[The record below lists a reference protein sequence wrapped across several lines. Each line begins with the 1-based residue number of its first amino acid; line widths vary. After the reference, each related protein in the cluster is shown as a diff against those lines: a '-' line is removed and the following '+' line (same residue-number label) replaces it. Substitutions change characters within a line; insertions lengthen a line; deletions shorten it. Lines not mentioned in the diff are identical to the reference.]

1 MTTVLPLQVEQIEVW
16 FEKHTNV
23 DGVSHSGNVT
33 TEGYSENL
41 DDETELVL
49 VASGEEMVEATDIF
63 ARLAHPRQ
71 QMRRLMD
78 AFTEELDTTMRPELQ
93 EMFLRRYKKGDATDN
108 KHRDTFSIAVLHYWG
123 DFGGDNLEYKVGTQV
138 ASVPLKQG
146 DLIIMCGSRIRHGC
160 KESTSG
166 HRYALVGFHNLVA
179 PTKKSHGD
187 K

>member
-1 MTTVLPLQVEQIEVW
+1 MFAEDSRKALHIR
-16 FEKHTNV
+16 V
-23 DGVSHSGNVT
+23 DPCWLFRKWNSDAPSYH
-33 TEGYSENL
+33 L
-41 DDETELVL
+41 
-49 VASGEEMVEATDIF
+49 EAISRT
-63 ARLAHPRQ
+63 AK
-71 QMRRLMD
+71 RRLMD
-78 AFTEELDTTMRPELQ
+78 AYTEELDTTMRPELQ
-93 EMFLRRYKKGDATDN
+93 ELLLRRYKKGDATDN
-108 KHRDTFSIAVLHYWG
+108 KHRDTFSLAVLHYWG